1 MKTKDIPVAS
11 ISIRGI
17 PDMTA
22 KQARHLC
29 AWLTAKAKEL
39 GKKSE
44 RANYSRRL
52 TAKLFST
59 LVAVSMLAG
68 CQTGPTAADVA
79 ADRDRWAAVRD
90 VTADHTVDAIEAPLV
105 AELLAA
111 WDAKLSADEAKVAS
125 ADTTVADLL
134 RVYGSAAVTIWVV
147 PELQKRAPEFFRL
160 VDKDGNGTL
169 SDAELLAI
177 DPKSPVFAAVVLTTA
192 ARLIAKK

>member
-1 MKTKDIPVAS
+1 MKTKDAPVAS

-17 PDMTA
+17 PNMTT
-22 KQARHLC
+22 KQAKHLC
-29 AWLTAKAKEL
+29 AWLATKAKEL
-39 GKKSE
+39 AQKSE
-44 RANYSRRL
+44 RTKYSRRF
-52 TAKLFST
+52 TARLFATSIAA
-59 LVAVSMLAG
+59 LLLAA

-192 ARLIAKK
+192 ARLLAKK

>member
-1 MKTKDIPVAS
+1 MKN
-11 ISIRGI
+11 
-17 PDMTA
+17 TA
-22 KQARHLC
+22 L
-29 AWLTAKAKEL
+29 LL
-39 GKKSE
+39 LS
-44 RANYSRRL
+44 
-52 TAKLFST
+52 LF
-59 LVAVSMLAG
+59 AG

-192 ARLIAKK
+192 ARLLAKK